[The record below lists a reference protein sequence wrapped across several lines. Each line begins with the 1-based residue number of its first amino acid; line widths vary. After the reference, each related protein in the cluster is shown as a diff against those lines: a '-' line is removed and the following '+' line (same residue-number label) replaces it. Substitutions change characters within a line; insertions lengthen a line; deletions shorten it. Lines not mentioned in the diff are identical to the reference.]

1 MHNNN
6 NHNDQLHERRKPKPP
21 QQQHDDENVQVLP
34 ISPGTGSKMIRRR
47 KRIVRKK
54 KRRPQNN
61 QQLELG
67 LWQSRGLLVFVA
79 CMYSSNF
86 ASIKYLETVCQGGVK
101 CEHDPAEIAF
111 SRFFVSTVVA
121 LPILYAN
128 RANVPLILAGL
139 ECGVGMTVNYVTQA
153 KSLELIPA
161 GKVCLIGTMS
171 CAVVPFYR
179 MIFMGKPL
187 KTVNLIS
194 AVLALLGVAILENLI
209 PIFGGKAKADLS
221 SVGWGDIL
229 AMGQPLGFGYVVM
242 RQEYYMAKYAHLP
255 NKKLTFMSATF
266 VCVCVLMLVWVLWD
280 NSGRLPNL
288 GYMLEIKHV
297 MALFWLGVVTSV
309 GANLLTGTALEK
321 ASGTDAALIF
331 AMEPI
336 MASLMAN
343 WLLGEALSHT
353 TYIGGAVIMLACLY
367 GSLMDKGDDTNDND
381 DDADDKTK
389 TKKQT
394 ARTKTKKKQPY
405 QPKDSILPTITKL
418 HQ

>member
-1 MHNNN
+1 V
-6 NHNDQLHERRKPKPP
+6 E
-21 QQQHDDENVQVLP
+21 DENA
-34 ISPGTGSKMIRRR
+34 
-47 KRIVRKK
+47 KK
-54 KRRPQNN
+54 K
-61 QQLELG
+61 LELG
-67 LWQSRGLLVFVA
+67 LWESRGILVFVA

-111 SRFFVSTVVA
+111 SRFFVSTLVA

-128 RANVPLILAGL
+128 RANGPLILAGL

-171 CAVVPFYR
+171 CAAVPFYR

-187 KTVNLIS
+187 KTTNLIS
-194 AVLALLGVAILENLI
+194 AAMALLGVAILENLV
-209 PIFGGKAKADLS
+209 PIFGGGGKADLS

-266 VCVCVLMLVWVLWD
+266 VCVCVLMFVWVLWD

-288 GYMLEIKHV
+288 GYMFEIKHV

-331 AMEPI
+331 ALEPI
-336 MASLMAN
+336 MASLIAK

-353 TYIGGAVIMLACLY
+353 TYIGGAVIMFACLY
-367 GSLMDKGDDTNDND
+367 GSLMDRGDNNNNNNNTNDD

-389 TKKQT
+389 TKKAT
-394 ARTKTKKKQPY
+394 RTKTKKKQPY
-405 QPKDSILPTITKL
+405 QPKDSILPTITKS